1 MDNWPKDVRGRLLE
15 LPEDDVRSRLK
26 YGWVYDCSFRDS
38 FLDQGTI
45 SFIDVARCEFE
56 AKLLDGKWK
65 HFTISYRIGK
75 YDREMDVMIGFS
87 NALEMSVEKGLIQ
100 EGNKIFEII
109 EVKPSVVPE
118 DQKKWLMKN
127 RTINVLEHH
136 EDAEGDAI
144 VRSILEGNTGARSG
158 P

>member
-1 MDNWPKDVRGRLLE
+1 
-15 LPEDDVRSRLK
+15 
-26 YGWVYDCSFRDS
+26 
-38 FLDQGTI
+38 
-45 SFIDVARCEFE
+45 
-56 AKLLDGKWK
+56 
-65 HFTISYRIGK
+65 
-75 YDREMDVMIGFS
+75 MDVMIGFS

-144 VRSILEGNTGARSG
+144 VRSILEGNAGARSG